1 MNKLIR
7 ISTAALL
14 AISALGAASMPA
26 NAAACRDAHGRFA
39 KCPVSATAPAKTAKT
54 TRASHKVAAKK
65 ASPSKQAAAAS
76 VKAAPATTKTPA
88 KAPAHKG

>member
-1 MNKLIR
+1 MNKLFR

-39 KCPVSATAPAKTAKT
+39 KCSTSAPATHAKAKT
-54 TRASHKVAAKK
+54 VKATHKVAAKK
-65 ASPSKQAAAAS
+65 ATPAKQAAAS
-76 VKAAPATTKTPA
+76 TKAVPAT
-88 KAPAHKG
+88 KAPAKSVAHKG

>member
-39 KCPVSATAPAKTAKT
+39 KCPVTASATPAKAKT
-54 TRASHKVAAKK
+54 TKATRKVAAKK
-65 ASPSKQAAAAS
+65 AVTPAKQAAAS
-76 VKAAPATTKTPA
+76 STKTAPAT
-88 KAPAHKG
+88 KAPAKSTVHKG